1 MAPSSTRAV
10 EVFVAAVEAG
20 NFTRAAIQ
28 LGLTPA
34 AVSRAIAR
42 HEAAL
47 GVRLFRR
54 TTRTMHLTD
63 DGRAYADRCRQALA
77 LLAEAE
83 RELTRRRGAPR
94 GLVRVSAPTTYGLP
108 RVVPV
113 IARVRAR
120 YPEIEIELNISNR
133 NVDFVAEGYD
143 LAVRM
148 GEPADSELVAHKLL
162 DASVGVFASPAYLA
176 AHGRPRRLDDLERH
190 RLIAFVRPSSG
201 RMLPWVFRRGDD
213 SHVSIN
219 PSGALRCTDDF
230 VACVAL
236 ARAGAG
242 LVQAYHFL
250 VADDLARGIL
260 VEVLPGFAGRTRPF
274 HLLQPPRRELTP
286 AARVVADALIA
297 DASGAVT

>member
-1 MAPSSTRAV
+1 MPPTTTRAV

-20 NFTRAAIQ
+20 NFTRAAVQ

-63 DGRAYADRCRQALA
+63 DGRAYVERCRQALA

-94 GLVRVSAPTTYGLP
+94 GLVRLSAPTTYGHA

-113 IARVRAR
+113 VARVRAR
-120 YPEIEIELNISNR
+120 HPEIEVELNISNR

-148 GEPADSELVAHKLL
+148 GEPADSELVAHKLM
-162 DASVGVFASPAYLA
+162 DATLGVLASPGYLEA
-176 AHGRPRRLDDLERH
+176 RGRPRRLEDLERH
-190 RLIAFVRPSSG
+190 ALIGFVRPSSG
-201 RMLPWVFRRGDD
+201 RVMPWIFRRADG
-213 SHVSIN
+213 SHVSVN
-219 PSGALRCTDDF
+219 PDGALRCTDDF

-250 VADDLARGIL
+250 VADDLARGHL

-286 AARVVADALIA
+286 AVRVVADALIA
-297 DASGAVT
+297 DASAAG